1 MTSEHVTGALVLP
14 CRDFCYGQDC
24 HLFRECW
31 PDKPVNNVVRFSGE
45 YVKLHGQR
53 KARLLDV
60 MPMEIGENTPH
71 TALVAYDTLRT
82 DGSRYIGL
90 CDGSYMLLIFLGDKG
105 FMFTTIRRRTYEK
118 MLYYEERIGQEFDVV
133 IEERDDGNTHT

>member
-1 MTSEHVTGALVLP
+1 MSNTI
-14 CRDFCYGQDC
+14 
-24 HLFRECW
+24 
-31 PDKPVNNVVRFSGE
+31 RFSGE

-60 MPMEIGENTPH
+60 MPMEIGEYNLH
-71 TALVAYDTLRT
+71 TELVKYDTIRT
-82 DGSRYIGL
+82 DGSRYNL
-90 CDGSYMLLIFLGDKG
+90 TDGSYILLLFYGDKG
-105 FMFTTIRRRTYEK
+105 FMFTTIRRGTYEK